1 VDTSKAATEGQC
13 GLAEQRST
21 SVFKKFGQ
29 EQWLVAVDAHAADAQ
44 GRHEQVALGAA
55 THADEAVAATAALVD
70 DMRGSVRRGRLRV
83 RSG

>member
-1 VDTSKAATEGQC
+1 MDTSKAATEGQY

-29 EQWLVAVDAHAADAQ
+29 EQWLVAVDAHAETPRA
-44 GRHEQVALGAA
+44 GMNKLHSGAA
-55 THADEAVAATAALVD
+55 THADEAVTATAALVD
-70 DMRGSVRRGRLRV
+70 DVRGSVRRGRLRV